1 MSDYQISSVNIF
13 QDLGYA
19 NAEEKFAKVKLASA
33 INNILEK
40 RKLSSEKITALLN
53 LSLEKVTDLQ
63 TGRLKDFSLEE
74 LFHFISILGQDIEI
88 IIIPKS
94 EVYSSPKIKVL
105 YSIS

>member
-1 MSDYQISSVNIF
+1 MLDYQISSGNIF
-13 QDLGYA
+13 QDLGYV

-40 RKLSSEKITALLN
+40 RELSSEKITTILN
-53 LSLEKVTDLQ
+53 LSLEKVIDLQ

-88 IIIPKS
+88 IIMPKA
-94 EVYSSPKIKVL
+94 EIYSSSKIKVL